1 MKRIMIVSLCLV
13 LLLGLFVPG
22 TVSAAT
28 KAETLATTQ
37 YKGLK
42 NGMTMQQVAQV
53 LYGKSYQKHL
63 KKRNGSTVLKLSINF
78 EGDEDGHKQ
87 LIHVLYDSTT
97 KNPSTEL
104 VLQFM
109 TKQKSTKYRLV
120 TKALFVERKTK
131 TGYRESTRT
140 LVKGAVLQNGM
151 TEKELDAKL
160 TGKGLG
166 NWTMLGH
173 MDTAS
178 AYTLDEQK
186 RGFAE
191 VSRIKEYVFKSTT
204 NKWKH
209 VELTYNEQAKTY
221 EISDMRTI
229 KTKN

>member
-1 MKRIMIVSLCLV
+1 MKRIMIWSLCLV

-28 KAETLATTQ
+28 KAETLATSQ

-63 KKRNGSTVLKLSINF
+63 KKRNESTVLKLPINF
-78 EGDEDGHKQ
+78 EGDEEGHKQ
-87 LIHVLYDSTT
+87 LIHVLSDSTT
-97 KNPSTEL
+97 THPPTEL

-120 TKALFVERKTK
+120 TKGLFIERKTK
-131 TGYRESTRT
+131 TGYRESTRS
-140 LVKGAVLQNGM
+140 LVKGAALQNGM

-173 MDTAS
+173 MDTTS

-191 VSRIKEYVFKSTT
+191 VSRIKEYVFKSTID
-204 NKWKH
+204 KWKH

-229 KTKN
+229 KAKN

>member
-42 NGMTMQQVAQV
+42 NGMTMEQVAQV

-63 KKRNGSTVLKLSINF
+63 KKRNGSTVLKLPINF
-78 EGDEDGHKQ
+78 EGDEEGHKQ
-87 LIHVLYDSTT
+87 LIHVLSDSTT
-97 KNPSTEL
+97 THPPTEL

-120 TKALFVERKTK
+120 TKGLFIERKTK
-131 TGYRESTRT
+131 TGYRESTRS
-140 LVKGAVLQNGM
+140 LVKGAALQNGM

-160 TGKGLG
+160 TGKDLG

-178 AYTLDEQK
+178 AYKLDEQK

-191 VSRIKEYVFKSTT
+191 VSRIKEYVFKSTID
-204 NKWKH
+204 KWKH
-209 VELTYNEQAKTY
+209 VELMYDEQAKTY

-229 KTKN
+229 KAKN

>member
-1 MKRIMIVSLCLV
+1 MKRIMIGSLCLV

-28 KAETLATTQ
+28 KAETLATSQ

-63 KKRNGSTVLKLSINF
+63 KKRNGSTVLKLPINF
-78 EGDEDGHKQ
+78 EGDEEGHKQ
-87 LIHVLYDSTT
+87 LIHVLSDSTT
-97 KNPSTEL
+97 THPPTEL

-109 TKQKSTKYRLV
+109 TKQKGTKYRLV
-120 TKALFVERKTK
+120 TKGLFIERKTK
-131 TGYRESTRT
+131 TGYRESTRS
-140 LVKGAVLQNGM
+140 LVKGAALQNGM

-209 VELTYNEQAKTY
+209 VELTYSEQKRTY
-221 EISDMRTI
+221 EISDVRTI
-229 KTKN
+229 QEKN

>member
-1 MKRIMIVSLCLV
+1 M
-13 LLLGLFVPG
+13 
-22 TVSAAT
+22 
-28 KAETLATTQ
+28 E
-37 YKGLK
+37 
-42 NGMTMQQVAQV
+42 QVAQV

-63 KKRNGSTVLKLSINF
+63 KKRNGSTVLKLPINF
-78 EGDEDGHKQ
+78 EGDEEGHKQ
-87 LIHVLYDSTT
+87 LIHVLSDSATT
-97 KNPSTEL
+97 HPPTEL

-120 TKALFVERKTK
+120 AKGLFIERKTK
-131 TGYRESTRT
+131 TGYRESTRS
-140 LVKGAVLQNGM
+140 LVKGAALQNGM

-204 NKWKH
+204 NKWKN
-209 VELTYNEQAKTY
+209 VELTYSEQKRTY
-221 EISDMRTI
+221 QVSDIRTI

>member
-13 LLLGLFVPG
+13 LLLGLFAPG

-28 KAETLATTQ
+28 KAETLATSQ
-37 YKGLK
+37 YKDLK

-63 KKRNGSTVLKLSINF
+63 KKRNGSTVLKLPINF
-78 EGDEDGHKQ
+78 EGDEEGHKQ
-87 LIHVLYDSTT
+87 LIHVLSDSATT
-97 KNPSTEL
+97 HPPTEL

-120 TKALFVERKTK
+120 AKGLFIERKTK
-131 TGYRESTRT
+131 TGYRESTRS
-140 LVKGAVLQNGM
+140 LVKGAALQNGM

-160 TGKGLG
+160 AGKGLG

-209 VELTYNEQAKTY
+209 VELTYSEQKRTY
-221 EISDMRTI
+221 QVSDIRTI

>member
-13 LLLGLFVPG
+13 LLLGLFTPG
-22 TVSAAT
+22 IVSAAT
-28 KAETLATTQ
+28 KAETLATSQ

-63 KKRNGSTVLKLSINF
+63 KKRNGSTVLKLPINF
-78 EGDEDGHKQ
+78 EGDEEGHKQ
-87 LIHVLYDSTT
+87 LIHVLSDSAT
-97 KNPSTEL
+97 PHLPTEL

-109 TKQKSTKYRLV
+109 TKEKSAKYRLV
-120 TKALFVERKTK
+120 TKGLFIERKTK
-131 TGYRESTRT
+131 TGYRESTRS
-140 LVKGAVLQNGM
+140 LVKGAALQNGM

-160 TGKGLG
+160 MGKGLG

-209 VELTYNEQAKTY
+209 VELTYNEQKRTY
-221 EISDMRTI
+221 QVSNIRTI

>member
-28 KAETLATTQ
+28 KAETLATSQ

-63 KKRNGSTVLKLSINF
+63 KKRNESTVLKLPINF
-78 EGDEDGHKQ
+78 EGDEEGHKQ
-87 LIHVLYDSTT
+87 LIHVLSDSTT
-97 KNPSTEL
+97 THPPTEL

-120 TKALFVERKTK
+120 TKGLFIERKTK
-131 TGYRESTRT
+131 TGYRESTRS
-140 LVKGAVLQNGM
+140 LVKGAALQNGM

-173 MDTAS
+173 MDTTS

-229 KTKN
+229 KAKN

>member
-1 MKRIMIVSLCLV
+1 MKRIITWSFCLV
-13 LLLGLFVPG
+13 LLLGLFIPG

-42 NGMTMQQVAQV
+42 NGMTMEQVAQV

-78 EGDEDGHKQ
+78 EGDEDRHKQ

-140 LVKGAVLQNGM
+140 LVKSAVLQNGM

-173 MDTAS
+173 IDTAS

>member
-1 MKRIMIVSLCLV
+1 MKRIMIWSLCLV

-63 KKRNGSTVLKLSINF
+63 KKRNGSTVLKLPINF
-78 EGDEDGHKQ
+78 EGDEEGHKQ
-87 LIHVLYDSTT
+87 LIHVLSDAATT
-97 KNPSTEL
+97 HPPTEL

-120 TKALFVERKTK
+120 TKALFIERKTK
-131 TGYRESTRT
+131 TGYRESTRS

-191 VSRIKEYVFKSTT
+191 VSRIKEYVFESTT

-209 VELTYNEQAKTY
+209 VELTYNEQKRTY
-221 EISDMRTI
+221 QISDVRTI
-229 KTKN
+229 QEKN

>member
-13 LLLGLFVPG
+13 LLLGLFTPG

-28 KAETLATTQ
+28 KAETLATSQ

-63 KKRNGSTVLKLSINF
+63 KKRNGSTVLKLPINF
-78 EGDEDGHKQ
+78 EGDEEGHKQ
-87 LIHVLYDSTT
+87 LIHVLSDSAT
-97 KNPSTEL
+97 PHLPTEL

-109 TKQKSTKYRLV
+109 TKEKSAKYRLV
-120 TKALFVERKTK
+120 TKGLFIERKTK
-131 TGYRESTRT
+131 TGYRESTRS
-140 LVKGAVLQNGM
+140 LVKGAALQNGM

-160 TGKGLG
+160 MGKGLG

-209 VELTYNEQAKTY
+209 VELTYNEQKRTY
-221 EISDMRTI
+221 QVSNIRTI

>member
-1 MKRIMIVSLCLV
+1 MKRIMIGSLCLV
-13 LLLGLFVPG
+13 LLLGLFAPG

-37 YKGLK
+37 YRGLK
-42 NGMTMQQVAQV
+42 NGMTMQEVAQV

-63 KKRNGSTVLKLSINF
+63 KKRNGSTVLKLPINF
-78 EGDEDGHKQ
+78 EGDEEGHKQ
-87 LIHVLYDSTT
+87 LIHVLSDSATT
-97 KNPSTEL
+97 HLPTEL

-120 TKALFVERKTK
+120 TKALFIERKTK

-151 TEKELDAKL
+151 TEKELDANL
-160 TGKGLG
+160 TGKDLG

-178 AYTLDEQK
+178 AYTLDKQK

-204 NKWKH
+204 NKWKY
-209 VELTYNEQAKTY
+209 VELTYSEQKRTY
-221 EISDMRTI
+221 QVSDIRTI

>member
-1 MKRIMIVSLCLV
+1 MKRIMIGSLCLV

-28 KAETLATTQ
+28 KAETLATSQ

-63 KKRNGSTVLKLSINF
+63 KKRNGSTVLKLPINF

-87 LIHVLYDSTT
+87 LIHVLSDSTT
-97 KNPSTEL
+97 THLPTEL

-120 TKALFVERKTK
+120 TKGLFIERKTK
-131 TGYRESTRT
+131 TGYRESTRS
-140 LVKGAVLQNGM
+140 LVKGAALQNGM

-221 EISDMRTI
+221 EINDMRTI
-229 KTKN
+229 KAKN

>member
-1 MKRIMIVSLCLV
+1 MKRIITWSLCLV

-42 NGMTMQQVAQV
+42 NGMTMEQVAQV

-78 EGDEDGHKQ
+78 EGDEEGHKQ
-87 LIHVLYDSTT
+87 LIHVLSDSTT
-97 KNPSTEL
+97 THPPTEL

-120 TKALFVERKTK
+120 TKALFIERKTK

-209 VELTYNEQAKTY
+209 VELTYSEQKRTY
-221 EISDMRTI
+221 QISDVRTI
-229 KTKN
+229 QEKN

>member
-42 NGMTMQQVAQV
+42 NGMTMEQVAQV

-63 KKRNGSTVLKLSINF
+63 NKRNGSTVLKLPINF
-78 EGDEDGHKQ
+78 EGDEEGHKQ
-87 LIHVLYDSTT
+87 LIHVLSDSTT
-97 KNPSTEL
+97 THPPTEL

-120 TKALFVERKTK
+120 TKGLFIERKTK
-131 TGYRESTRT
+131 TGYRESTRS
-140 LVKGAVLQNGM
+140 LVKGAALQNGM

-160 TGKGLG
+160 TGKDLG

-191 VSRIKEYVFKSTT
+191 VSRIKEYVFKSTID
-204 NKWKH
+204 KWKH

-229 KTKN
+229 KAKN

>member
-1 MKRIMIVSLCLV
+1 
-13 LLLGLFVPG
+13 
-22 TVSAAT
+22 
-28 KAETLATTQ
+28 
-37 YKGLK
+37 
-42 NGMTMQQVAQV
+42 MQQVAQV

-63 KKRNGSTVLKLSINF
+63 KKRNGSTVLKLPINF
-78 EGDEDGHKQ
+78 EGDEEGHKQ
-87 LIHVLYDSTT
+87 LIHVLSDSTT
-97 KNPSTEL
+97 THPPTEL

-109 TKQKSTKYRLV
+109 TKQKGTKYRLV
-120 TKALFVERKTK
+120 TKGLFIERKTK
-131 TGYRESTRT
+131 TGYRESTRS
-140 LVKGAVLQNGM
+140 LVKGAALQNGM

-209 VELTYNEQAKTY
+209 VELTYSEQKRTY
-221 EISDMRTI
+221 EISDVRTI
-229 KTKN
+229 QEKN

>member
-42 NGMTMQQVAQV
+42 NGMTMEQVAQV

-63 KKRNGSTVLKLSINF
+63 KKRNGSTVLKLPINF
-78 EGDEDGHKQ
+78 EGDEEGHKQ
-87 LIHVLYDSTT
+87 LIHVLSDSTT
-97 KNPSTEL
+97 THPPTEL

-120 TKALFVERKTK
+120 TKGLFIERKTK
-131 TGYRESTRT
+131 TGYRESTRS
-140 LVKGAVLQNGM
+140 LVKGAALQNGM

-160 TGKGLG
+160 TGKDLG

-191 VSRIKEYVFKSTT
+191 VSRIKEYVFKSTID
-204 NKWKH
+204 KWKH

-229 KTKN
+229 KAKN

>member
-1 MKRIMIVSLCLV
+1 MKRTKIVSLCLV

-28 KAETLATTQ
+28 KAETLATSQ

-42 NGMTMQQVAQV
+42 NGMTMQHVAQV

-63 KKRNGSTVLKLSINF
+63 KKRNGSTILKLPINF

-87 LIHVLYDSTT
+87 LIHVLSDSTT
-97 KNPSTEL
+97 THPPTEL

-120 TKALFVERKTK
+120 TKGLFIERKTK
-131 TGYRESTRT
+131 TGYRESTRS
-140 LVKGAVLQNGM
+140 LVKGAALQNGM

-191 VSRIKEYVFKSTT
+191 VSWIKEYVFKSTT

-209 VELTYNEQAKTY
+209 IELTYNEQKRTY
-221 EISDMRTI
+221 QVSNIRTI
-229 KTKN
+229 KKKN

>member
-1 MKRIMIVSLCLV
+1 MQKWIKSSLICLMAIV
-13 LLLGLFVPG
+13 LLGSG

-28 KAETLATTQ
+28 KAETLATSQ

-53 LYGKSYQKHL
+53 LYGKSYQKHF
-63 KKRNGSTVLKLSINF
+63 KKRNGSTVLKLPINF
-78 EGDEDGHKQ
+78 EGDEEGHKQ
-87 LIHVLYDSTT
+87 LIHVLSDSTT
-97 KNPSTEL
+97 THPPTEL

-120 TKALFVERKTK
+120 TKGLFIERKTK
-131 TGYRESTRT
+131 TGYRESTRL
-140 LVKGAVLQNGM
+140 LVKGATLQNGM
-151 TEKELDAKL
+151 TEKEMDAKL

-209 VELTYNEQAKTY
+209 VKLTYNEQAKTY

>member
-1 MKRIMIVSLCLV
+1 KEK
-13 LLLGLFVPG
+13 
-22 TVSAAT
+22 SA
-28 KAETLATTQ
+28 
-37 YKGLK
+37 
-42 NGMTMQQVAQV
+42 
-53 LYGKSYQKHL
+53 
-63 KKRNGSTVLKLSINF
+63 
-78 EGDEDGHKQ
+78 
-87 LIHVLYDSTT
+87 
-97 KNPSTEL
+97 
-104 VLQFM
+104 
-109 TKQKSTKYRLV
+109 KYRLV
-120 TKALFVERKTK
+120 TKALFIERKTK

-186 RGFAE
+186 LGFAE

-209 VELTYNEQAKTY
+209 VELTYNEQTRTY
-221 EISDMRTI
+221 QVSNIRTI

>member
-1 MKRIMIVSLCLV
+1 MKRIMIWSLCLV
-13 LLLGLFVPG
+13 LLFGLFVPG

-28 KAETLATTQ
+28 KAETLATSQ
-37 YKGLK
+37 YKDLK

-63 KKRNGSTVLKLSINF
+63 KKRNGSTVLKLPINF

-87 LIHVLYDSTT
+87 LIHVLSDSTT
-97 KNPSTEL
+97 THPPTEL

-109 TKQKSTKYRLV
+109 TKHKSTKYRLV
-120 TKALFVERKTK
+120 TKGLFIERKTK
-131 TGYRESTRT
+131 TGYRESTRK

-229 KTKN
+229 KAKN

>member
-1 MKRIMIVSLCLV
+1 MKRIITGSLCLV

-28 KAETLATTQ
+28 KAETLATSQ
-37 YKGLK
+37 YKDLK

-63 KKRNGSTVLKLSINF
+63 KKRNGSTVLKLPINF
-78 EGDEDGHKQ
+78 EGDEEGHKQ
-87 LIHVLYDSTT
+87 LIHVLSDSATT
-97 KNPSTEL
+97 HLPTEL

-120 TKALFVERKTK
+120 TKGLFIERKTK
-131 TGYRESTRT
+131 TGYRESTRS
-140 LVKGAVLQNGM
+140 LVKGAALQNGM

-186 RGFAE
+186 LGFAE

-209 VELTYNEQAKTY
+209 VELTYSEQKRTY
-221 EISDMRTI
+221 EISDVRTI
-229 KTKN
+229 QEKN

>member
-13 LLLGLFVPG
+13 LLLGLFVSG

-42 NGMTMQQVAQV
+42 NGMTMEQVAQV

-63 KKRNGSTVLKLSINF
+63 KKRNGSTVLKLPINF
-78 EGDEDGHKQ
+78 EGDEEGHKQ
-87 LIHVLYDSTT
+87 LIHVLSDSTT
-97 KNPSTEL
+97 THPPTEL

-120 TKALFVERKTK
+120 TKGLFIERKTK
-131 TGYRESTRT
+131 TGYRESTRS
-140 LVKGAVLQNGM
+140 LVKGAALQNGM

-160 TGKGLG
+160 TGKDLG

-191 VSRIKEYVFKSTT
+191 VSRIKEYVFKSTID
-204 NKWKH
+204 KWKH

-229 KTKN
+229 KAKN

>member
-1 MKRIMIVSLCLV
+1 MKRIMIGSLCLV

-28 KAETLATTQ
+28 KAETLATSQ
-37 YKGLK
+37 YKDLK
-42 NGMTMQQVAQV
+42 NGMTMQQVEQV

-63 KKRNGSTVLKLSINF
+63 KKRNGSTVLKLPINF
-78 EGDEDGHKQ
+78 EGDEEGHKQ
-87 LIHVLYDSTT
+87 LIHVLSDSTT
-97 KNPSTEL
+97 THPPTEL

-120 TKALFVERKTK
+120 TKALFIERKTK
-131 TGYRESTRT
+131 TGYRESTRS
-140 LVKGAVLQNGM
+140 LVKGAALQNGM

-221 EISDMRTI
+221 EINDMRTI
-229 KTKN
+229 KAKN

>member
-1 MKRIMIVSLCLV
+1 MKRIMIWSLCLV

-28 KAETLATTQ
+28 KAETLATSQ

-63 KKRNGSTVLKLSINF
+63 KKRNESTVLKLPINF
-78 EGDEDGHKQ
+78 EGDEEGHKQ
-87 LIHVLYDSTT
+87 LIHVLSDSTT
-97 KNPSTEL
+97 THPPTEL

-120 TKALFVERKTK
+120 TKGLFIERKTK
-131 TGYRESTRT
+131 TGYRESTRS
-140 LVKGAVLQNGM
+140 LVKGAALQNGM

-173 MDTAS
+173 MDTTS

-229 KTKN
+229 KAKN

>member
-1 MKRIMIVSLCLV
+1 MKRIITWSLCLV
-13 LLLGLFVPG
+13 LLLGLFAPG

-42 NGMTMQQVAQV
+42 NGMTMQQVAQS
-53 LYGKSYQKHL
+53 LYGKSYKQHL
-63 KKRNGSTVLKLSINF
+63 KKRNGSTVLKLPINF
-78 EGDEDGHKQ
+78 EGSDEGHNQ
-87 LIHVLYDSTT
+87 LIHVISDSTT
-97 KNPSTEL
+97 TYPPTEL

-120 TKALFVERKTK
+120 TKALFIERKTK
-131 TGYRESTRT
+131 TGYRESTRS
-140 LVKGAVLQNGM
+140 LVKGAALQNGM

-173 MDTAS
+173 MDTTS

-191 VSRIKEYVFKSTT
+191 VFRIKEYVFKSTT

-209 VELTYNEQAKTY
+209 VELTYNEQAETY
-221 EISDMRTI
+221 KISDMRTI
-229 KTKN
+229 KAKN

>member
-1 MKRIMIVSLCLV
+1 MKLIMVWSLCLV

-28 KAETLATTQ
+28 KAETLATSQ
-37 YKGLK
+37 YKDLK

-63 KKRNGSTVLKLSINF
+63 KKRNGSTVLKLPINF
-78 EGDEDGHKQ
+78 EGDEEGHKQ
-87 LIHVLYDSTT
+87 LIHVLSDSATT
-97 KNPSTEL
+97 HLPTEL

-109 TKQKSTKYRLV
+109 TKEKSAKYRLV
-120 TKALFVERKTK
+120 TKGLFIERKTK
-131 TGYRESTRT
+131 TGYRESTRS
-140 LVKGAVLQNGM
+140 LVKGAALQNGM

-209 VELTYNEQAKTY
+209 VELTYNEQTRTY
-221 EISDMRTI
+221 QVSNIRTI